1 MFSMYML
8 TCRECCV
15 TACNTKSRIAAEK
28 RDKNPV
34 PKKKQKKAEEET
46 EEPLAEG
53 ATDVD
58 GS

>member
-1 MFSMYML
+1 MYML